1 MEASS
6 ESDAEVASASSHSS
20 GGCLR
25 FASDS
30 RTGQLTDATTTP
42 EHQATGL
49 SQRPKRAD
57 ARRNYERLLQA
68 AGEAFTDN
76 GTAASLEDIARRAGV
91 GIGTLYRHFPT
102 RQALLEAVY
111 IDEVEEMSAKANDL
125 GDLDPWDA
133 LVTWLR
139 QFVRYAATKRA
150 LADEMLNAIDAEAPV
165 FVSCRAAITEAGDML
180 LKRAQEAGEAR
191 KDTTFTD
198 VGRMVA
204 GIASIKTADPG
215 QIDRILDMAL
225 DGLRAR

>member
-1 MEASS
+1 M
-6 ESDAEVASASSHSS
+6 SD
-20 GGCLR
+20 
-25 FASDS
+25 
-30 RTGQLTDATTTP
+30 TTITA
-42 EHQATGL
+42 EHQVTGL
-49 SQRPKRAD
+49 RQRPKRVD
-57 ARRNYERLLQA
+57 ARRNYEALLTA
-68 AGEAFTDN
+68 AADAFTEH

-150 LADEMLNAIDAEAPV
+150 LADELLNTIDAEAPV
-165 FVSCRAAITEAGDML
+165 FVSCRTAITEAGDML
-180 LKRAQEAGEAR
+180 LQRAQAAGEAR
-191 KDTTFTD
+191 KDTNFID

-215 QIDRILDMAL
+215 QIERILDMAL
-225 DGLRAR
+225 DGIKAAR